1 MEICREYIL
10 GLSMEMKRRDFAKD
24 ASQAARAAELAAYFT
39 HCDLQPVHLMLTL
52 NTAQTAFFKLKNYKT
67 CSSFARRLLDLGP
80 RPEMASK
87 VRVSGNSA
95 GGEK

>member
-1 MEICREYIL
+1 
-10 GLSMEMKRRDFAKD
+10 MEMKRRDFAKD